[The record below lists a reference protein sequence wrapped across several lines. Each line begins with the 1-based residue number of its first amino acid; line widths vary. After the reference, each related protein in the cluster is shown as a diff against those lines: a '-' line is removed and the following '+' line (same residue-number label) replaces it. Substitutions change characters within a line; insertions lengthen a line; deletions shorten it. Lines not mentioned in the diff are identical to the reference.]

1 VGEITGFGWNGGFTM
16 EKFDPESTFQS
27 TQEYFDLWLKTYQ
40 ATLGRLVEMPAMGP
54 AREKQEKV
62 MQVFSSFV
70 NLHRVWMES
79 NTDLQRVFTEAMRR
93 VRERTGD
100 KFEGEVSPE
109 RYKDFY
115 KIWIETYSE
124 TFHEFMKSGHF
135 AGDMGRFLSHYLDF
149 QRLNREVME
158 ESYLKPM
165 NLPTKTE
172 IDEINRELYSLRKS
186 VKELRSEVHQ
196 LSGKH

>member
-1 VGEITGFGWNGGFTM
+1 VGEVTGFGWKGVFTM

-70 NLHRVWMES
+70 NLQRVWMES

-100 KFEGEVSPE
+100 EFEGEVSPE

-186 VKELRSEVHQ
+186 VKELRNEVHQ

>member
-1 VGEITGFGWNGGFTM
+1 M